1 MIDCNRKRIV
11 IIDVKL
17 LKIIM
22 KYIFIKVFFFLLTIQ
37 LLSSCSAEKKILF
50 VGKEANAIITTP
62 VFEVEKGSETLP
74 DKVQAIKPGD
84 ELILRNLQND
94 GLVSS
99 SNLSTAAS
107 GTLQNGYIV
116 LSDSTVIL
124 PVIGKVK
131 VGGLSRMQAELEIN
145 ALYQKTLLK
154 NPLITLTI
162 NNLHVT
168 LLGDFSQPG
177 NYPLKKEQ
185 THIVEIIGEAGGLRT
200 SANPRKIKI
209 IRGNPTNP
217 QVLVVNITDI
227 NFMKDKRMYLQQND
241 IIYAEPLKSAQNV
254 EKLSKVSTYVS
265 VGLTLINTIFLI
277 YNFSK

>member
-1 MIDCNRKRIV
+1 
-11 IIDVKL
+11 
-17 LKIIM
+17 M
-22 KYIFIKVFFFLLTIQ
+22 KYIFVKVFFFLLTIQ
-37 LLSSCSAEKKILF
+37 LLSSCSTEKNILF
-50 VGKEANAIITTP
+50 VGKEANTIITTP
-62 VFEVEKGSETLP
+62 VFEVEKGSEILP
-74 DKVQAIKPGD
+74 DKIQSIKPGD

-99 SNLSTAAS
+99 STSSTSTTNTGAIQS
-107 GTLQNGYIV
+107 GYIV
-116 LSDSTVIL
+116 LSDSTAVL

-145 ALYQKTLLK
+145 VLYQKTLLK

-168 LLGDFSQPG
+168 LLGEFSQQG
-177 NYPLKKEQ
+177 NYSLKKEQ
-185 THIVEIIGEAGGLRT
+185 THIIEIIGEAGGLKI

-209 IRGNPTNP
+209 IRGNPANP

-227 NFMKDKRMYLQQND
+227 NFLKDKRMYVQQND
-241 IIYAEPLKSAQNV
+241 IIYAEPLKSAQNA
-254 EKLSKVSTYVS
+254 EKLSKVSVYVS